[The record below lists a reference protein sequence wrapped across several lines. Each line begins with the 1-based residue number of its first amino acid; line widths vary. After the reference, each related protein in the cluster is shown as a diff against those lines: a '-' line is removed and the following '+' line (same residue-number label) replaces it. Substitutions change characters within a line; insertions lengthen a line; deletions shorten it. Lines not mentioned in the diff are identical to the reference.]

1 MPFKFSCDNL
11 SMRCVTCFIIL
22 CALWGSACT
31 PEPQQIEKKIREY
44 QYQRAL
50 HPNNVE
56 IYYQLGHAHLML
68 GRYEQ
73 GVSYLKDAV
82 RLSKKHALA
91 HRDLGWALY
100 QLQDYRAA
108 EPWLLEALEMRPRD
122 RSILSSLSA
131 VYIGQKRYQDV
142 VDLLKPFVDTG
153 RGTVPI
159 HNNLAAAY
167 RHLKL
172 YPLAIEQL
180 KQALE
185 NNPDSAELHNS
196 LGVVF
201 GKPGQSEQA
210 VAEYRT
216 ALALDPGYGSAHFNL
231 AVALTRQG
239 RSDEA
244 LEHFHFAQQE
254 NPADPEIQAG
264 LGWTYHQLNR
274 YLIAISYYK
283 EAARLAPSNL
293 QVQQAL
299 GELWDI
305 TQHYDRAIDAY
316 EMAAGLDPETPDNYY
331 HLGRLYNQL
340 KAGEKAVV
348 HMALAES
355 LYRKRRNSEMEEHC
369 RKNISIL
376 AGKYHFKKEQL
387 HRLTQPQSSMTS

>member
-1 MPFKFSCDNL
+1 
-11 SMRCVTCFIIL
+11 MRCFYTFIAL
-22 CALWGSACT
+22 CASLVSACA
-31 PEPQQIEKKIREY
+31 PDPQEIEKQIKEY

-50 HPNNVE
+50 HPNNAE
-56 IYYQLGHAHLML
+56 INYQLGHAHLTL

-73 GVSYLKDAV
+73 GVSHLKDAV

-100 QLQDYRAA
+100 QLKEYRAA
-108 EPWLLEALEMRPRD
+108 EPWLLKALEMRPRD
-122 RSILSSLSA
+122 RSTLSSLSA
-131 VYIGQKRYQDV
+131 VYIGQKRYQDA

-153 RGTVPI
+153 RGTAPI

-180 KQALE
+180 QQALE
-185 NNPDSAELHNS
+185 KNPDSAELHNS

-210 VAEYRT
+210 LAEYRI

-231 AVALTRQG
+231 AVALTRRG
-239 RSDEA
+239 KSDEA
-244 LEHFHFAQQE
+244 LNHFHIAQQA
-254 NPADPEIQAG
+254 NPNDPEVLAG
-264 LGWTYHQLNR
+264 LGWTYHKLNR
-274 YLIAISYYK
+274 YLLAISYYK
-283 EAARLAPSNL
+283 ESARLAPSNL

-316 EMAAGLDPETPDNYY
+316 EMAAGLDPEEPDNYY
-331 HLGRLYNQL
+331 HLGRLNNHL

-348 HMALAES
+348 YMALAES
-355 LYRKRRNSEMEEHC
+355 LYRKKRDSEMAEHC

-387 HRLTQPQSSMTS
+387 RRLTRPRQFMAG